1 MLKVGLTGGIASGK
15 TSVADWFRQKG
26 VLVFDA
32 DQAVHRLM
40 NNQEVVD
47 AVRQEFGP
55 VYIQD
60 GIINR
65 AKLGSKVFADQNS
78 KKRLEQ
84 LLHPLVLKE
93 MQRQSAEA
101 ERRNEGMMIFDIP
114 LLFEVG
120 WDKAVEE
127 VWVVFVPMD
136 IQLKRLIARN
146 GLSSDEAK
154 QRIDAQ
160 MSIDEKVK
168 RADRVIDNSGSWQ
181 ATEAQLNTIWKK
193 ICD

>member
-1 MLKVGLTGGIASGK
+1 
-15 TSVADWFRQKG
+15 
-26 VLVFDA
+26 
-32 DQAVHRLM
+32 M